1 MPHVSDEI
9 GHRRNLKHGPSD
21 HASRHRL
28 FVWNTCCGM
37 KKIRKS
43 LLDFSAAIS
52 IRDEQHS
59 IGWIL
64 KNDSLENKFIWLFET
79 KNFVPFRRVPEESA
93 YAKRRTPVEIASRI
107 VSISQNS
114 GNRDDALMFIVGKG
128 DENMDYSRL
137 GLPGSDTRNT

>member
-1 MPHVSDEI
+1 MPHVSDEV

-21 HASRHRL
+21 QASRHRL

-37 KKIRKS
+37 KKIRYC

-52 IRDEQHS
+52 IRDKQHS
-59 IGWIL
+59 IGLIL
-64 KNDSLENKFIWLFET
+64 KNASLENKFIWPLET
-79 KNFVPFRRVPEESA
+79 KNFVPFRRLPEESA

-114 GNRDDALMFIVGKG
+114 RDWDDALMLIVGKG
-128 DENMDYSRL
+128 DENMDYARL
-137 GLPGSDTRNT
+137 GLPGSDARNT